1 MKRNFILIFI
11 AIFLMI
17 SPFFYSFE
25 NEREEKFSGTDTLA
39 QKYIEIL
46 AKDYKRWFQPIFE
59 PPSGEIE
66 SLLFTLQAAIGAG
79 VMGYVMGYLK
89 GKRVNDRGTD

>member
-1 MKRNFILIFI
+1 MKKNLIFLFI

-17 SPFFYSFE
+17 SPFFYISE
-25 NEREEKFSGTDTLA
+25 YERGEKFSGTDALV
-39 QKYIEIL
+39 QKHIEML

-79 VMGYVMGYLK
+79 IMGYVMGYLK
-89 GKRVNDRGTD
+89 GKRVNDKGTD